1 MTTSTQ
7 LLVDRLVATYPELR
21 TLHQEHVDTF
31 GELLPHVLF
40 GELTAWLVNA
50 YIADPEV
57 GPEAAWRRIL
67 ADLERDYET
76 GDPDVRELLYAS
88 FLENLPH
95 PDEDGAGIAAHL
107 GPRLAT
113 DLADFR

>member
-7 LLVDRLVATYPELR
+7 LLVDRLVDTYPELR
-21 TLHQEHVDTF
+21 TLRREHVDTF

-50 YIADPEV
+50 YIADPEA
-57 GPEAAWRRIL
+57 GPEAASRRIL
-67 ADLERDYET
+67 ADLERDSQT
-76 GDPDVRELLYAS
+76 GDPMSGSCCTPRS
-88 FLENLPH
+88 WRTCPT